1 MGLVQAGR
9 LVPTGESLAEVQA
22 RVLGDADVSYL
33 YTSTPGF
40 VVVSLRGGWRL
51 TSHVDATV
59 IVDNLTDRNYR
70 WHGSGTDAPGVS
82 LMAKL
87 GVRF

>member
-1 MGLVQAGR
+1 
-9 LVPTGESLAEVQA
+9 
-22 RVLGDADVSYL
+22 
-33 YTSTPGF
+33 
-40 VVVSLRGGWRL
+40 VVSLRGGWRL